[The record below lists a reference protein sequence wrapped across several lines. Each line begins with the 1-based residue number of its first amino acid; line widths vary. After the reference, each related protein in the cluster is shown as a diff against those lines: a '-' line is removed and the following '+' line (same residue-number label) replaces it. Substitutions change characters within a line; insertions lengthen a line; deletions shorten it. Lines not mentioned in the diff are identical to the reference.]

1 MEQNMRKWFVILSAI
16 SLFVVT
22 GVSSLSFAQGIDEKM
37 VDQPAMGK
45 DMMTK
50 EKMMEKCPMHGMM
63 MKGMME
69 KSIIATAD
77 GGVFVLVG
85 NKLIKYDKDL
95 NLVKEVEI
103 KIDMEAMKK
112 NMMEMMK
119 NCPMMKDKMMGAGMS
134 ATDEKSEQKK

>member
-1 MEQNMRKWFVILSAI
+1 MRRLSVIIIAI
-16 SLFVVT
+16 YLFLAI
-22 GVSSLSFAQGIDEKM
+22 GLNSLSFAQGMNEKM
-37 VDQPAMGK
+37 GDQPMMGK

-69 KSIIATAD
+69 KTIIATAD

-85 NKLIKYDKDL
+85 NKLIKYDKNL
-95 NLVKEVEI
+95 NLVKEIEI
-103 KIDMEAMKK
+103 KIDMEAMQK

-119 NCPMMKDKMMGAGMS
+119 NCPMMKDKMIGAGMS
-134 ATDEKSEQKK
+134 GTEEKSEQKK